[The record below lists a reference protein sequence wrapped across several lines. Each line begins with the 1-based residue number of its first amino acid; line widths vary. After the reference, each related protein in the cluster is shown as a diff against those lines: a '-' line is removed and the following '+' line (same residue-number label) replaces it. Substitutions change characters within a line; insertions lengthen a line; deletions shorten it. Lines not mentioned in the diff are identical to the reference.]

1 MVTLPSK
8 RKKDL
13 LLAIGNV
20 VMQGRIF
27 EVLDQVDP
35 VTNVYVLGV
44 PYELSDDA
52 VSEKLR

>member
-1 MVTLPSK
+1 M
-8 RKKDL
+8 
-13 LLAIGNV
+13 
-20 VMQGRIF
+20 MQGRIF

-35 VTNVYVLGV
+35 VTNVVVLGV